1 MRVSVIVAA
10 YNIEKYID
18 RCIRSIVDQS
28 ISDIE
33 IIVVNDGSTD
43 KTLDRLNKLKIYD
56 TRIKVISQNN
66 KGLIEARKKGFNN
79 ARGEY
84 ILFID
89 GDDFLEVNALKEAYD
104 YGINNNLDIVCFNS
118 YKTYDN
124 YKEKFY
130 IFDNEFSLKEPLKGL
145 FLDNIMPAIWAKMV
159 RRNFIINNEIKFP
172 SYISYGEDLA
182 TVAHWFMYNP
192 KIGLLDK
199 SLYNYYQRSDSI
211 TGSISNKILDVNIA
225 IEFMKDELINNNIYY
240 LYNSEFEYMIFI
252 HLFKRVIIDSKTLN
266 NITKEVY
273 VQYKERNINIHR
285 NKYIYNYVKE
295 QSLSMKI
302 RIIAYNFNYDLGKAY
317 DLIRFKIKK
326 LLCR

>member
-1 MRVSVIVAA
+1 MTLYKLLLNTRRKYPFCVDITNYIS
-10 YNIEKYID
+10 EEYID
-18 RCIRSIVDQS
+18 VFQN
-28 ISDIE
+28 
-33 IIVVNDGSTD
+33 VNINT
-43 KTLDRLNKLKIYD
+43 
-56 TRIKVISQNN
+56 
-66 KGLIEARKKGFNN
+66 
-79 ARGEY
+79 
-84 ILFID
+84 IL
-89 GDDFLEVNALKEAYD
+89 Y
-104 YGINNNLDIVCFNS
+104 
-118 YKTYDN
+118 
-124 YKEKFY
+124 
-130 IFDNEFSLKEPLKGL
+130 
-145 FLDNIMPAIWAKMV
+145 NIMPAIWAKMV

-211 TGSISNKILDVNIA
+211 IGSISNKILEVNIA

-240 LYNSEFEYMIFI
+240 LYNSEFEYMVFI

-273 VQYKERNINIHR
+273 VQYKERNININIHR
-285 NKYIYNYVKE
+285 NKYIYIYNYVKE
-295 QSLSMKI
+295 QSLTMKI